1 MPNLPI
7 TRTFPFVNQCPYIS
21 ISLNAVL
28 KYLKHAT
35 SRGCNAWFVCDG
47 KVLRFNPIA
56 LVLFKH
62 ISKPIGVVAI

>member
-1 MPNLPI
+1 M
-7 TRTFPFVNQCPYIS
+7 YIHFYKFKRFR
-21 ISLNAVL
+21 

-47 KVLRFNPIA
+47 KVLKFNPIA

-62 ISKPIGVVAI
+62 IFKPIGVVAI